1 MLSEDT
7 MQFEIAASRDRYFP
21 QGFSLIEVLVA
32 LLVLA
37 IGLLGLAAL
46 QTTGLKFNH
55 QSYERT
61 QAVLQAY
68 DIIDRM
74 RANKSGTGSTVN
86 STYDSV
92 TLGAT
97 PGSTDCTTAT
107 VPPGCNGTQLAEYD
121 LRQWNNANAGML
133 AEGRGAICKGT
144 FTNDSNN
151 YPTACNT
158 TGSIYRVALT
168 WREQDLYMRLDV
180 ETQP

>member
-1 MLSEDT
+1 
-7 MQFEIAASRDRYFP
+7 MQREITLPNVRP
-21 QGFSLIEVLVA
+21 PLHGFSLIEVLVA

-46 QTTGLKFNH
+46 QTTGLKFGH

-68 DIIDRM
+68 DIIDRI
-74 RANKSGTGSTVN
+74 RANKSGAGSTINTAYN
-86 STYDSV
+86 SVALGNLPTVSV
-92 TLGAT
+92 DCAT
-97 PGSTDCTTAT
+97 ASCT
-107 VPPGCNGTQLAEYD
+107 GDQLAAYD
-121 LRQWNNANAGML
+121 VRSWNTANASLL
-133 AEGRGAICKGT
+133 AEGKGAICKGT

-151 YPTACNT
+151 YPTACST